1 MESLRDFLIEQ
12 DVELFEEVKEI
23 KKTFKNVE
31 QIKAGKLKGRPVKEL
46 LNEL

>member
-12 DVELFEEVKEI
+12 DVELFEEIKEI

-31 QIKAGKLKGRPVKEL
+31 QIKAGKLKGRPVEEL